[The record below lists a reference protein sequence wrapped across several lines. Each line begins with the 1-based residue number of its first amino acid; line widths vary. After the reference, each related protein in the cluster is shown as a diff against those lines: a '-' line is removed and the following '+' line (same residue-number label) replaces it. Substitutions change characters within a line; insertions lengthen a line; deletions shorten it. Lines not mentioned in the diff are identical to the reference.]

1 MEVKMSDKTFLDDL
15 LEEAESREAYQ
26 TEAYYDLILLQ
37 IKNLQGQIANNF
49 SEAEKEI
56 QHINNWVLQR
66 NMIFHERCKMLERK
80 LEAFIRERQV
90 KTIELPNGI
99 LKMHKKPDKIE
110 IDDLELFLKHA
121 RPEVLTII
129 PEQVKP
135 DLSKIKAFI
144 KRKPVPAGIKI
155 SEGKEEFSYKLNGI
169 KEVENGGQEEAGSKI
184 EPASS
189 FRNAV

>member
-1 MEVKMSDKTFLDDL
+1 MGAKMGDKTFLDEL
-15 LEEAESREAYQ
+15 LEEAESKEAYQ

-56 QHINNWVLQR
+56 QHINNWVLHR
-66 NMIFHERCKMLERK
+66 NIVLDERCKVLERK

-99 LKMHKKPDKIE
+99 LKMYKKQNKIE
-110 IDDLELFLKHA
+110 IENLELFLRHA
-121 RPEVLTII
+121 RPDVLTII

-135 DLSKIKAFI
+135 DLSKLKTFI
-144 KRKPVPAGIKI
+144 KTRPIPAGVRVI
-155 SEGKEEFSYKLNGI
+155 EGQIEFSYKLR
-169 KEVENGGQEEAGSKI
+169 KEIEDCGEETKVG
-184 EPASS
+184 ASS
-189 FRNAV
+189 ESSSSNFRAAI

>member
-1 MEVKMSDKTFLDDL
+1 MGDNFLEEL
-15 LEEAESREAYQ
+15 LQEAESKEVYQ
-26 TEAYYDLILLQ
+26 TEAFMDLILIQ

-49 SEAEKEI
+49 SESEKEI

-66 NMIFHERCKMLERK
+66 NMVLDERCKMLERK

-90 KTIELPNGI
+90 KTIELPNGT

-110 IDDLELFLKHA
+110 IENLELFLKNA

-135 DLSKIKAFI
+135 DLSKLKAFI
-144 KRKPVPAGIKI
+144 KTRPVPAGVKI
-155 SEGKEEFSYKLNGI
+155 FEGQNEFSYKI
-169 KEVENGGQEEAGSKI
+169 RKEVDDGREEEAGSEVKS
-184 EPASS
+184 ASNL
-189 FRNAV
+189 RAVI

>member
-1 MEVKMSDKTFLDDL
+1 MSEKTFLDEL
-15 LEEAESREAYQ
+15 LEEAESREEYQ

-37 IKNLQGQIANNF
+37 IKTLQGQIAGNF

-56 QHINNWVLQR
+56 QHINNWVLNR
-66 NMIFHERCKMLERK
+66 NMVLDERCKMLERK

-99 LKMHKKPDKIE
+99 LKMHKRSDKIE
-110 IDDLELFLKHA
+110 IEDIELFLKNA

-135 DLSKIKAFI
+135 DLSKIKYFI
-144 KRKPVPAGIKI
+144 KTRPVPAGVKVI
-155 SEGKEEFSYKLNGI
+155 EGKNEFSYKFRM
-169 KEVENGGQEEAGSKI
+169 EVEDEREEKIGITAKSVSKL
-184 EPASS
+184 
-189 FRNAV
+189 RTAV

>member
-1 MEVKMSDKTFLDDL
+1 MSNKTFLDEL
-15 LEEAESREAYQ
+15 LEEAESKEFYN

-37 IKNLQGQIANNF
+37 IRNLQEQISNNF

-56 QHINNWVLQR
+56 NIINNWTLSRNTVL
-66 NMIFHERCKMLERK
+66 NERAQALERK

-90 KTIELPNGI
+90 KTLELPNGM

-110 IDDLELFLKHA
+110 IENLELFLKHA

-135 DLSKIKAFI
+135 DLSKIKSFI
-144 KRKPVPAGIKI
+144 KTRPIPAGVRVI
-155 SEGKEEFSYKLNGI
+155 EGKEEFSYKLRM
-169 KEVENGGQEEAGSKI
+169 EVENEREEKTGI
-184 EPASS
+184 TVEPASKL
-189 FRNAV
+189 RTAV